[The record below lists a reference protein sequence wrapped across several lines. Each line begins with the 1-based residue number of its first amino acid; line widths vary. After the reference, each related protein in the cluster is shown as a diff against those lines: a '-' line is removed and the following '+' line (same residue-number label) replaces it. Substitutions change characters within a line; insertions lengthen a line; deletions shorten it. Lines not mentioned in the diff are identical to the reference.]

1 MAVKGKIPQPLGGD
15 PAVRTLMSDPV
26 YGKLKR
32 VNNAQGMTRS
42 ERRKAAKDEARNRT
56 MIDLSVELDA
66 ILDWISQTN
75 GTSRSQVASYL
86 MITGLQALKGQ
97 LLRSTELPSTPSRSA
112 RFEWN
117 LELPE
122 LPKEIIE
129 AANNGNQQRNR

>member
-1 MAVKGKIPQPLGGD
+1 MALKGKVPQSLGGD
-15 PAVRTLMSDPV
+15 PAVRTVMSDPV

-42 ERRKAAKDEARNRT
+42 ERRKAEKDEARNRT

-66 ILDWISQTN
+66 ILDWISQAN

-86 MITGLQALKGQ
+86 MIEGLRAMKEQ
-97 LLRSTELPSTPSRSA
+97 LLRSTDLPSTPSRSA

-122 LPKEIIE
+122 LPREISE

>member
-1 MAVKGKIPQPLGGD
+1 MAVKGKIPQSLGGD
-15 PAVRTLMSDPV
+15 PAVRAVMTDPV

-32 VNNAQGMTRS
+32 VNNSQGLTQGQ
-42 ERRKAAKDEARNRT
+42 RKKLAKDEARNRT
-56 MIDLSVELDA
+56 MIDLSNELDA
-66 ILDWISQTN
+66 VLDWISSNN

-86 MITGLQALKGQ
+86 MITGLRALKEQ
-97 LLRSTELPSTPSRSA
+97 LLHSTELPSTPSRSA

-129 AANNGNQQRNR
+129 AANNGNNQRNR